1 MNSEELEKQALY
13 YKAIEDYR
21 SKSESLHEEALMFL
35 KEAAD
40 KGSIESI
47 KLLGVLYMS
56 GQYAPYPP
64 RDMRLAIRYYE
75 MAAAE
80 NDEEAMY
87 WLGQCYEMG
96 LGVEKDP
103 EKAEEWKQ
111 KALEAGFVPAGD
123 GDDEDEA
130 SREAE
135 KTEAARNVAA
145 YEPAQST
152 APISVTGVTFTESA
166 PESAETEEGV
176 SDGEVREGMPEEG
189 PAPEGQS
196 AEVAAQA
203 VNEPKAAVG
212 ETEDTAEAPSGVA
225 VMQSEDAQRKAEEE
239 KLLAQEKKTGRD
251 LMIRYGLIFGGGVF
265 LTVWVV
271 FMIIFAI
278 AHKPLTAEGSVAGTV
293 FWIVLCVL
301 SLGGGAA
308 AGWFGV
314 RRAKDHAEK
323 IAEYHR
329 TPFYEGFREEV
340 GKMDENTQWCYKIY
354 RSLERTYMPVP
365 LFSEPEKDA
374 LENYHG
380 VLYSGWTFKTSRDTA
395 EPQFVIATKKAIY
408 IVRTLYL
415 KGRMEGGLEDAEWIT
430 RQDADAEGGEE
441 TKGAVTGRILNMV
454 EENDMNLRTV
464 RSQLQLTSP
473 LPIESIP
480 FYNVLMF
487 STDTVIRALRIAQA
501 GENVIVCQGGP
512 DRLRSVISM
521 HESHLEN
528 HEVALDDLMDVFEE
542 IRKKRG

>member
-1 MNSEELEKQALY
+1 MMRK
-13 YKAIEDYR
+13 K
-21 SKSESLHEEALMFL
+21 MFL
-35 KEAAD
+35 PLILSAA
-40 KGSIESI
+40 
-47 KLLGVLYMS
+47 VLS
-56 GQYAPYPP
+56 ACGASTAQP
-64 RDMRLAIRYYE
+64 
-75 MAAAE
+75 AE
-80 NDEEAMY
+80 TT
-87 WLGQCYEMG
+87 Q
-96 LGVEKDP
+96 
-103 EKAEEWKQ
+103 
-111 KALEAGFVPAGD
+111 
-123 GDDEDEA
+123 
-130 SREAE
+130 
-135 KTEAARNVAA
+135 TEAAQTEAPVTQDTARESGGADTESTPEDGEAVEAVPGGEADENLPEGAIPQAVEASAEGSPAA
-145 YEPAQST
+145 VPAAEPAA
-152 APISVTGVTFTESA
+152 APADAG
-166 PESAETEEGV
+166 
-176 SDGEVREGMPEEG
+176 
-189 PAPEGQS
+189 
-196 AEVAAQA
+196 
-203 VNEPKAAVG
+203 EPKAAVG

-278 AHKPLTAEGSVAGTV
+278 AHKPLTAEGSVAGTI

-441 TKGAVTGRILNMV
+441 AKGAVTGRILNMV

-521 HESHLEN
+521 HESRLEN